1 MGRLTL
7 GALLVVSFRV
17 ERLTAEG
24 LSRVECGSWKKMK
37 SIKNL
42 ITPAKK
48 KAAPSQDDDRG
59 IKSIKKAMQ
68 NLNRNMS
75 GLEQR
80 SAISFE
86 DFLSELT
93 VRPMVVIRNVFQ
105 VFHDMM
111 KAYVGEGYDEYSDDP
126 ESIHFVHYDCSKLFV
141 EGSDHPFFADRLF
154 ANRLISLIEAL
165 KRGAQQNKIYLFKG
179 PPGCGKSTFL
189 NNLLMKFEAYANTDA
204 GLRYEAVWRFDRKIL
219 GGLRDFEAHPVLEKL
234 SELLDSSYP
243 ELPDPTTASESH
255 NSLQSSEAYMAANYL
270 AGDFIEVPC
279 PSHDNPI
286 LMIPKQH
293 RREFFDDVFKND
305 EFKWKLSTEKEFDW
319 VFRDN
324 PCTICSSLY
333 EALLNHL
340 QSPQKVFDM
349 LFARPYR
356 FNRRL
361 GEGISVF
368 NPGDKPL
375 RQNIMSNAI
384 LQRRINSLLRDSN
397 QVKYIFS
404 QYAKTNNGIYA
415 LMDVKSHNTE
425 RLIELHNIISEGV
438 HKVEDIEEN
447 VNSLL
452 LAVMNPEDEKNIQGF
467 QSFLDRV
474 EYINIPYVMD
484 LSTEVEIYRN
494 IFGKHIDESFLPRVL
509 HNFARV
515 VIASR
520 LNPKSEALLEWIG
533 DANKYRLYCDENLQL
548 LKMEI
553 YTGYIPEWLK
563 EEDRKRL
570 TAKRRRKIIAESELE
585 GDHGISGRDSIKI
598 FNQFYSAYAKEDKLI
613 NMSDLCK
620 FFTKIHKDVK
630 DLIPAGFLDSLLR
643 MYDYTIL
650 QEVKESL
657 YYYNK
662 EQISRDIQNYLFA
675 INFEIG
681 SVETCTYTGDKLEIN
696 EEFLAGIERHLLGA
710 KADSAQRI
718 AFRKASQKE
727 YTTRALTQEIIVDG
741 LPITASK
748 IYESMHDRY
757 VYNLKEKVLDP
768 FLENE
773 NFRRAIKDYNEEDFK
788 TYDKRIRDDVSYLIK
803 NLCEKYKYIE
813 QGAKE
818 VCMYVI
824 DNDLAKKFAN
834 P

>member
-1 MGRLTL
+1 MTR
-7 GALLVVSFRV
+7 
-17 ERLTAEG
+17 EKKTAAKG
-24 LSRVECGSWKKMK
+24 QKTKMK
-37 SIKNL
+37 SIKRM
-42 ITPAKK
+42 ITPSIRKA
-48 KAAPSQDDDRG
+48 KAAPEEDQEV
-59 IKSIKKAMQ
+59 KSIKKAMQ
-68 NLNRNMS
+68 NLNQIMS

-80 SAISFE
+80 SAVPFE
-86 DFLSELT
+86 EFLKELAAN
-93 VRPMVVIRNVFQ
+93 PPVVIRNVFQ
-105 VFHDMM
+105 VFHDMI
-111 KAYVGEGYDEYSDDP
+111 KAYVSEGLDEYSDDP
-126 ESIHFVHYDCSKLFV
+126 ESIHYVHYDCTKLFV
-141 EGSDHPFFADRLF
+141 EGTDHPFFADRLF
-154 ANRLISLIEAL
+154 ANRLISLVEAW

-189 NNLLMKFEAYANTDA
+189 NNLLMKFEEYTNTDA

-219 GGLRDFEAHPVLEKL
+219 GGFGDIENHPVLEKL
-234 SELLDSSYP
+234 SHLLDGSLPDQTELLNDNGSP
-243 ELPDPTTASESH
+243 
-255 NSLQSSEAYMAANYL
+255 NSLQGSEAYIAANYL
-270 AGDFIEVPC
+270 AGDYVEVPC

-293 RREFFDDVFKND
+293 RRAFFDDLFKND
-305 EFKWKLSTEKEFDW
+305 EFKWKLSTEKEYDW

-333 EALLNHL
+333 EALLDRL

-349 LFARPYR
+349 LYARPYR

-384 LQRRINSLLRDSN
+384 LQRRINSLLKDSN

-494 IFGKHIDESFLPRVL
+494 IFGKHTDDHFLPRTL
-509 HNFARV
+509 HNFAR
-515 VIASR
+515 IIISSR
-520 LNPKSEALLEWIG
+520 LNAKSEAMLEWIG
-533 DANKYRLYCDENLQL
+533 DPNKYRLYCDENMQL

-553 YTGYIPEWLK
+553 YTGYIPSWLK

-570 TAKRRRKIIAESELE
+570 TAKRRRKIIAESEIE
-585 GDHGISGRDSIKI
+585 GEHGISGRDSINI

-657 YYYNK
+657 YYYNE

-681 SVETCTYTGDKLEIN
+681 SVESCTYTGEKLEIN
-696 EEFLAGIERHLLGA
+696 EEFLAGIERRLLGTN
-710 KADSAQRI
+710 ADSSQRI

-727 YTTRALTQEIIVDG
+727 YTTRTLTQEMMVDG
-741 LPITASK
+741 MPITESK
-748 IYESMHDRY
+748 IYNSMHDRY

-788 TYDKRIRDDVSYLIK
+788 TYDKRIRDDVSYLIN
-803 NLCEKYKYIE
+803 NLCDKYHYIE

>member
-1 MGRLTL
+1 
-7 GALLVVSFRV
+7 
-17 ERLTAEG
+17 
-24 LSRVECGSWKKMK
+24 MK
-37 SIKNL
+37 RIKNL
-42 ITPAKK
+42 ITPSKRGV
-48 KAAPSQDDDRG
+48 PTPRDDDQNL
-59 IKSIKKAMQ
+59 KSIKTAMH
-68 NLNRNMS
+68 NLNQHMS
-75 GLEQR
+75 GMEQR
-80 SAISFE
+80 GAIAFE
-86 DFLSELT
+86 EFLNELVANPT
-93 VRPMVVIRNVFQ
+93 VVIRNVFQ

-111 KAYVGEGYDEYSDDP
+111 KAYVGEGLDEYSDDP
-126 ESIHFVHYDCSKLFV
+126 ESIHYVHYDCSKLFV
-141 EGSDHPFFADRLF
+141 AGSDHPFFADRLF
-154 ANRLISLIEAL
+154 ANRLISLVEAW
-165 KRGAQQNKIYLFKG
+165 KRGTQQNKIYLFKG

-189 NNLLMKFEAYANTDA
+189 NNLLMKFEEYANTDA

-219 GGLRDFEAHPVLEKL
+219 GGLRDFETHPVLERL
-234 SELLDSSYP
+234 SQLLDGP
-243 ELPDPTTASESH
+243 LGDRPDPGASAGSD
-255 NSLQSSEAYMAANYL
+255 NSLQGAEAYMAANYL
-270 AGDFIEVPC
+270 ADDFIEVPC
-279 PSHDNPI
+279 PSHDNPM

-293 RREFFDDVFKND
+293 RREFLDDLFKNN
-305 EFKWKLSTEKEFDW
+305 EFKWQLSTEKEYDW
-319 VFRDN
+319 VFRDK

-333 EALLNHL
+333 EALLSRL
-340 QSPQKVFDM
+340 QSPQRVFDM
-349 LFARPYR
+349 LYARPYR

-384 LQRRINSLLRDSN
+384 LQRRINSLLTDSN

-484 LSTEVEIYRN
+484 LATEVEIYRH
-494 IFGKHIDESFLPRVL
+494 IFGKHIDERFLPRVL

-515 VIASR
+515 IIASR
-520 LNPKSEALLEWIG
+520 LNAKSEAMLEWIG
-533 DANKYRLYCDENLQL
+533 DPNKYRLYCDENLQL

-553 YTGYIPEWLK
+553 YTGYIPAWLK
-563 EEDRKRL
+563 DEDRKRL
-570 TAKRRRKIIAESELE
+570 TAKRRRNIIAESETE
-585 GDHGISGRDSIKI
+585 GEHGISGRDSIKI
-598 FNQFYSAYAKEDKLI
+598 FNQFFSAYAKEDKLI

-630 DLIPAGFLDSLLR
+630 DLIPTGFLDSLLR

-657 YYYNK
+657 YYYNE

-681 SVETCTYTGDKLEIN
+681 AVETCTYTGQKLEIN
-696 EEFLAGIERHLLGA
+696 EEFLAGIERHLLGV
-710 KADSAQRI
+710 KADSSQRT

-727 YTTRALTQEIIVDG
+727 YTTRSLPQEIMVDG

-748 IYESMHDRY
+748 IYQSMHDRY

-788 TYDKRIRDDVSYLIK
+788 TYDKRIRDDVSYLIN
-803 NLCEKYKYIE
+803 NLCEKYRYLE

-824 DNDLAKKFAN
+824 DSDLAKKFEN

>member
-1 MGRLTL
+1 MTGH
-7 GALLVVSFRV
+7 
-17 ERLTAEG
+17 
-24 LSRVECGSWKKMK
+24 KKAAPRGQNKTMK
-37 SIKNL
+37 RIKNL
-42 ITPAKK
+42 ITPSK
-48 KAAPSQDDDRG
+48 RG
-59 IKSIKKAMQ
+59 AMSPRDNDQNLASIKTAMQ
-68 NLNRNMS
+68 NLNQHMS
-75 GLEQR
+75 GMEQR
-80 SAISFE
+80 GAIAFE
-86 DFLSELT
+86 EFLNVL
-93 VRPMVVIRNVFQ
+93 VADPMVVIRNVFQ

-111 KAYVGEGYDEYSDDP
+111 KAYVGEGLDEYSDDP
-126 ESIHFVHYDCSKLFV
+126 ESIHYVHYDCSELFV

-154 ANRLISLIEAL
+154 ANRLISLVEAL

-189 NNLLMKFEAYANTDA
+189 NNLLMKFEEYANTDA

-219 GGLRDFEAHPVLEKL
+219 GGLRDFETHPVLERL
-234 SELLDSSYP
+234 SQLLDNTLTDP
-243 ELPDPTTASESH
+243 PNPDAVAGSD
-255 NSLQSSEAYMAANYL
+255 NSLQGAEAYMAANYL
-270 AGDFIEVPC
+270 ADDFIEVPC
-279 PSHDNPI
+279 PSHDNPM

-293 RREFFDDVFKND
+293 RREFFDDLFKND
-305 EFKWKLSTEKEFDW
+305 EFKWKLSTEKEYDW

-333 EALLNHL
+333 EALLYRL
-340 QSPQKVFDM
+340 QSPQKVFNM
-349 LFARPYR
+349 LYARPYR

-384 LQRRINSLLRDSN
+384 LQRRINSLLSDSN

-425 RLIELHNIISEGV
+425 RLIELHNIISEGI

-484 LSTEVEIYRN
+484 LATEVEIYRN
-494 IFGKHIDESFLPRVL
+494 IFGKHIDERFLPRTL

-515 VIASR
+515 IIASR
-520 LNPKSEALLEWIG
+520 LNTKSEAMLEWIG
-533 DANKYRLYCDENLQL
+533 DPNKYRLYCDENLQL

-553 YTGYIPEWLK
+553 YTGYIPAWLRD
-563 EEDRKRL
+563 EDRKRL
-570 TAKRRRKIIAESELE
+570 TAKRRRNIIAESETE
-585 GDHGISGRDSIKI
+585 GEHGISGRDSIKI
-598 FNQFYSAYAKEDKLI
+598 LNQFFSAYAKEDKLI

-657 YYYNK
+657 YYYNE

-675 INFEIG
+675 INFELG
-681 SVETCTYTGDKLEIN
+681 SVVTCTYTGQKLEIN
-696 EEFLAGIERHLLGA
+696 DEFLMGIEQRLLGV
-710 KADSAQRI
+710 KTDSSQRT

-727 YTTRALTQEIIVDG
+727 YTTRTLTQEIMVEG

-748 IYESMHDRY
+748 IYQSMLDRY

-788 TYDKRIRDDVSYLIK
+788 TYDKRIRDDVSFLIN
-803 NLCEKYKYIE
+803 NLCEKYHYIE